1 MIWHHKIFNLILE
14 HFIFM
19 ILILSKNGDATT
31 NLVIDWLNYYS
42 YPFMRINI
50 SDTYNTS
57 WCVDLSKHIIIFNQQ
72 EIPLDKINVVWYR
85 KFGIRWGDHLYK
97 NGVAPSISEMLSNE
111 YKTALDTLFYILKD
125 KRWLTNS
132 DNSRLNKCKVLLKAQ
147 SIGLSVPKT
156 YIVNSK
162 QHISDIIKENDKK
175 FIFKSIYDMI
185 MIKNGDNIYNMFTKE
200 LTPYH
205 ISLLPD
211 RFFPSLIQENIDKR
225 FEIRAFYI
233 NGHIYSAALFSQN
246 SNETIVDSRIVNLKK
261 PIRYIPYL
269 LSKDEEMKIIE
280 LMTILNL
287 NCGSIDLIRAKS
299 GELFFLEVNPVGEF
313 GHIELTCNYGLHK
326 IVATELI
333 KMDRDGIISK

>member
-1 MIWHHKIFNLILE
+1 
-14 HFIFM
+14 
-19 ILILSKNGDATT
+19 
-31 NLVIDWLNYYS
+31 
-42 YPFMRINI
+42 
-50 SDTYNTS
+50 
-57 WCVDLSKHIIIFNQQ
+57 
-72 EIPLDKINVVWYR
+72 
-85 KFGIRWGDHLYK
+85 
-97 NGVAPSISEMLSNE
+97 
-111 YKTALDTLFYILKD
+111 
-125 KRWLTNS
+125 
-132 DNSRLNKCKVLLKAQ
+132 
-147 SIGLSVPKT
+147 
-156 YIVNSK
+156 
-162 QHISDIIKENDKK
+162 
-175 FIFKSIYDMI
+175 
-185 MIKNGDNIYNMFTKE
+185 MFTKE